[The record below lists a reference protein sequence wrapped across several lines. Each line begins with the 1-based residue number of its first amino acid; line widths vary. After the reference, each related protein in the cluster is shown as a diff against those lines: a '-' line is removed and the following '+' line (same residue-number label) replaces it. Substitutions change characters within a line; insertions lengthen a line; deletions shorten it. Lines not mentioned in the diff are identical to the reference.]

1 MTDDSSIVQRPREYY
16 DVAKLQLQSEFE
28 RFLDDPT
35 TQALEA
41 VKFGAWCFVNV
52 SELANR
58 HHCLSEL
65 LADLQARLASPATTG
80 V

>member
-35 TQALEA
+35 TQAL
-41 VKFGAWCFVNV
+41 
-52 SELANR
+52 R
-58 HHCLSEL
+58 
-65 LADLQARLASPATTG
+65 P
-80 V
+80 